1 MRHQKT
7 LAKLSKKTGPRHA
20 LIRNLAY
27 SLIIHEKI
35 TTTLVKAKAIRPIIE
50 HMVTKAKVNSLQNR
64 RVLISALAKDKAV
77 SKLLEVLGPRYQDRK
92 GGYLRI
98 IKLEPR
104 RGDAAKM
111 AIIEFV

>member
-1 MRHQKT
+1 MRHQKKRV
-7 LAKLSKKTGPRHA
+7 KLGRNLGSRNA
-20 LIRNLAY
+20 LIRSLAS
-27 SLIIHEKI
+27 SLIVHEKI
-35 TTTLVKAKAIRPIIE
+35 KTTMVKAKTIRPIVEKMI
-50 HMVTKAKVNSLQNR
+50 TKSKIDNLANR
-64 RVLISALAKDKAV
+64 RLLLKALAKEKV
-77 SKLLEVLGPRYQDRK
+77 VKKLLEVLGPRYQARQ